1 MATRYLWTLE
11 RADHDLRSGLATVSE
26 LTAILAVENL
36 PGFDASVQPSGDT
49 CAAAQE
55 NGGGLDD
62 LVSRK
67 FHTRRHCPGIRAAP

>member
-36 PGFDASVQPSGDT
+36 PGVAPPEWLVTALLLDEDEEGAASHVSPLGWT
-49 CAAAQE
+49 LAIKRMEAAA
-55 NGGGLDD
+55 
-62 LVSRK
+62 
-67 FHTRRHCPGIRAAP
+67 